1 VGAPS
6 PAPKFPPSFKLIV
19 ANRTQFMAFSA
30 GVCGRQELNMHLP
43 VKCCPRSFGI
53 ASNSRFK
60 LFLDTINLRVRSSLI
75 AIEMT
80 RFYSHFRYAG
90 ESSIL
95 FSTHVMVCGR
105 VPERL
110 CYVWIKRYLL
120 VWIKPYPNHHHQPK
134 RRASGQERH
143 LLKRAL
149 KPIFRNKE
157 KTMTDWQ
164 TLFMGARA

>member
-1 VGAPS
+1 
-6 PAPKFPPSFKLIV
+6 
-19 ANRTQFMAFSA
+19 MAFSA

-120 VWIKPYPNHHHQPK
+120 VWIKPYPNQPLQK
-134 RRASGQERH
+134 LFTFSSALPRASILTFAFEQ
-143 LLKRAL
+143 LS
-149 KPIFRNKE
+149 KPAQ
-157 KTMTDWQ
+157 Q
-164 TLFMGARA
+164 TLSRLARSS